1 VAICLSLACFDAP
14 ARAGTAYVDGI
25 SDQSLTSWAG
35 TVAET
40 SRSQIELARYVV
52 QWDVMRGVG
61 YPEEFANLRS
71 WYDRALD
78 LRLIPE
84 LALDNY
90 NCGDCVTPQGTA
102 EYTREL
108 AALHRSFPAI
118 KVLEPWDEPNDS
130 HYTSYLS
137 PTVAAQLMSSA
148 YSFCAAH
155 GCTAIAGDLL
165 DSEPNMVE
173 YERDYEHSLQ
183 PRDPGNWGIHPYRA
197 VKHMSDSTVVDFRE
211 ALPDPTADSI
221 WFTEVGAYY
230 CEAGH
235 IYGERSQEE
244 QARFLADSLI
254 PEMQPAHVLYYEAAA
269 GQDAPPAC
277 DSQQS
282 DTALYAASSPG
293 GPLLARAAASV
304 IFRSQRTPSANAG
317 ATPTAGATLAARLAC
332 EPALAQRWQQREC
345 SLARELFEI

>member
-25 SDQSLTSWAG
+25 SDQSLASWAG
-35 TVAET
+35 TVAE
-40 SRSQIELARYVV
+40 SSGAHIELARYVV
-52 QWDVMRGVG
+52 QWDVMLGVG
-61 YPEEFANLRS
+61 YPEELANLRS
-71 WYDRALD
+71 WYDRALQ
-78 LRLIPE
+78 LRLTPE

-90 NCGDCVTPQGTA
+90 NCGDCAAPRDTA
-102 EYTREL
+102 AYTSQLE
-108 AALHRSFPAI
+108 ALFRSFPYV
-118 KVLEPWDEPNDS
+118 KVLEAWDEPNDS

-137 PTVAAQLMSSA
+137 PTAAAQLMNAA

-173 YERDYEHSLQ
+173 YEKDYEHSLQ
-183 PRDPGNWGIHPYRA
+183 PRDPGNWGVHPYRA
-197 VKHMSDSTVVDFRE
+197 VKYMSDSTVVEFRE
-211 ALPDPTADSI
+211 ALPDPAADRI

-235 IYGERSQEE
+235 TYGERAQEQ

-254 PEMQPAHVLYYEAAA
+254 PELQPAHVLYYDAAA
-269 GQDAPPAC
+269 TQGAPPAC

-282 DTALYAASSPG
+282 DTALYAARSPG
-293 GPLLARAAASV
+293 GPLLARAAASIV
-304 IFRSQRTPSANAG
+304 LGPQQASSAG
-317 ATPTAGATLAARLAC
+317 ARAISTASATLAARFAC

-345 SLARELFEI
+345 SLAGELFEV